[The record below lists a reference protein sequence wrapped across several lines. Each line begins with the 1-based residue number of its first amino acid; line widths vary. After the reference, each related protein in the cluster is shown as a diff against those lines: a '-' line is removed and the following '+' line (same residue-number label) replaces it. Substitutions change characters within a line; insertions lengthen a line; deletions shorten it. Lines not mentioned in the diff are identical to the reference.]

1 MKLMPWISL
10 LLLLSSVPAAA
21 ETRQDQEALLR
32 AVTAFVQG
40 QMHSFQGKTTVS
52 VEHLDPHLSLASCP
66 SPEMFI
72 PPGGHLLGHG
82 SVGVRCAKP
91 ESGAPWTIY
100 VPVQV
105 TLHTVM
111 LVARKPLSA
120 EKILSAEDIAEQN
133 GEATRPDILTDPS
146 QAIGKVVKQGI
157 GAGQVLRQGML
168 REPYAIRQGQSVQ
181 VRVEGSGFKISTE
194 GQAMGNAAEG
204 QSVQVRTASG
214 RLVSGTA
221 YGNGVVRVTP

>member
-1 MKLMPWISL
+1 MKLMRCISV
-10 LLLLSSVPAAA
+10 LLLLSSIPAFA
-21 ETRQDQEALLR
+21 EKAQDQEALLR

-52 VEHLDPHLSLASCP
+52 VEHLDSRLNLAFCP
-66 SPEMFI
+66 APEMFI

-91 ESGAPWTIY
+91 EAGAPWTIY

-168 REPYAIRQGQSVQ
+168 RDPYAIRQGQSVQ
-181 VRVEGSGFKISTE
+181 VRVEGNGFKISTE

-214 RLVSGTA
+214 RLVAGTA
-221 YGNGVVRVTP
+221 YSNGVVRVTP